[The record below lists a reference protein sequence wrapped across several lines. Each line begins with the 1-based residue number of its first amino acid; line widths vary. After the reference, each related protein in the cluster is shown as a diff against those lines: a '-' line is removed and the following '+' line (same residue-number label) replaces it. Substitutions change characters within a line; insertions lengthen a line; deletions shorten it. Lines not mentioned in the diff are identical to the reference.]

1 MKNIIFDL
9 GGVVI
14 EKTPIS
20 ILDNRNINQND
31 YGIIRIF
38 FDNWTN
44 LNLGNETL
52 EEKFNKCN
60 FKKDIVFKYKDLL
73 VNYYKYRLFNK
84 DLIEL
89 IKKLKQDNYKIYVL
103 SDNNKEATNYY
114 KKILN
119 DYFDGWVVSCDY
131 KTVKKD
137 GRLFEIML
145 EKYNLKPNE
154 CFFIDDNTVN
164 VEVAKRY
171 GIKGFVYNENDNITK
186 LYECMI
192 DNGIKLE

>member
-31 YGIIRIF
+31 YEIIRIF

-73 VNYYKYRLFNK
+73 VNYYKYRLFNNS
-84 DLIEL
+84 LIEL
-89 IKKLKQDNYKIYVL
+89 IKKLKQENYKIYVL

-131 KTVKKD
+131 NTLKKD
-137 GRLFEIML
+137 GKLFEIL
-145 EKYNLKPNE
+145 INKYNLLVDE
-154 CFFIDDNTVN
+154 CFFIDDNQINIDTASKYN
-164 VEVAKRY
+164 
-171 GIKGFVYNENDNITK
+171 IKGYKYNDGEDINKIYKFINSK
-186 LYECMI
+186 
-192 DNGIKLE
+192 